1 MRKLLTL
8 SLCTLFG
15 AVSLFAQDK
24 KEDEWKISAG
34 VQIRTELDGRDFS
47 NATYPSSFTSMRTR
61 IGVEKTIANKLTLFA
76 QFQDSRL
83 WGEET
88 STTANMQLADLHQ
101 GYILINDVFNTPIS
115 LQAGRFEI
123 NYGNGKFI
131 SSSQWSYISRS
142 WDGLKLT
149 YKDKIFSAD
158 LFSLTHNKS
167 HTYLG
172 SADTSLYPYPAKKD
186 AGFSY
191 FGLWTKSQLAEAGT
205 LDVFGLY
212 ENNRALTAKKN
223 PKANRFTTGLTYN
236 INFYGFN
243 VYAEGAYQFG
253 TAGDKTKNTDPKDI
267 SAYTAAATLSYTVS
281 AFTFGVGAD
290 VLSGTKR
297 ADLAKGDETNTYDA
311 SFQGKHSFYGL
322 MNYFSSIDKST
333 YNAGINDYY
342 FKAEFK
348 PKDSDFN
355 CNLAVHGFMTNQD
368 FLMYAGTV
376 NEKKENFLGNE
387 LDFVA
392 KYKILKGADLE
403 WQTGLYMQSDAM
415 KHIWDADR
423 TDEYD
428 NFKRADMSYWTALMI
443 RVAL

>member
-1 MRKLLTL
+1 M
-8 SLCTLFG
+8 
-15 AVSLFAQDK
+15 
-24 KEDEWKISAG
+24 
-34 VQIRTELDGRDFS
+34 
-47 NATYPSSFTSMRTR
+47 
-61 IGVEKTIANKLTLFA
+61 
-76 QFQDSRL
+76 
-83 WGEET
+83 
-88 STTANMQLADLHQ
+88 DLM
-101 GYILINDVFNTPIS
+101 YMP
-115 LQAGRFEI
+115 R
-123 NYGNGKFI
+123 
-131 SSSQWSYISRS
+131 
-142 WDGLKLT
+142 
-149 YKDKIFSAD
+149 
-158 LFSLTHNKS
+158 
-167 HTYLG
+167 
-172 SADTSLYPYPAKKD
+172 
-186 AGFSY
+186 
-191 FGLWTKSQLAEAGT
+191 
-205 LDVFGLY
+205 
-212 ENNRALTAKKN
+212 
-223 PKANRFTTGLTYN
+223 
-236 INFYGFN
+236 
-243 VYAEGAYQFG
+243 GAYQFG